1 MGRVVKAK
9 NEKESEQLKSNIRL
23 SGYYPYRA
31 SHEQYQEI
39 SGDSLKQYRLFTD
52 LMIEQILRW
61 DKLAEGHLKNLGIKF
76 YVCPGN
82 DDRIEV
88 DEAIDDQCRFMINTE
103 GRSFR

>member
-1 MGRVVKAK
+1 
-9 NEKESEQLKSNIRL
+9 
-23 SGYYPYRA
+23 
-31 SHEQYQEI
+31 
-39 SGDSLKQYRLFTD
+39 
-52 LMIEQILRW
+52 MIEQILRW

-76 YVCPGN
+76 YVCPGD